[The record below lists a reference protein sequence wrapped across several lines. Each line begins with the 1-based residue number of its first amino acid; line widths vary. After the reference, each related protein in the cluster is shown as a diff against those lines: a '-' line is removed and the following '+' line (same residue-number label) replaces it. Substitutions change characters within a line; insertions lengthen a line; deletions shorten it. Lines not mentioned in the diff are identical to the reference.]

1 MTNVRTMIRPS
12 LRVARLVYFTDLTR
26 KSARII
32 PLGALCE
39 ITLPSAHGL
48 ALKARAELTPSETA
62 SVAPLLRE
70 SLAKPFTFLRD
81 EFDLAWD
88 EAEFGQALKFLGE
101 RHNASLSLLSPHDGE
116 AEGSWHRWLTG
127 EKEFEVRL
135 GTAVERE
142 FADLLKDTL
151 PAPLPNDTAPK
162 IQVDRKAS

>member
-12 LRVARLVYFTDLTR
+12 LCVARLVYFTDLTR
-26 KSARII
+26 KTAPVI

-39 ITLPSAHGL
+39 ITLPHAHGL
-48 ALKARAELTPSETA
+48 ALKARAQLTPSETA
-62 SVAPLLRE
+62 SIAPLLRE

-88 EAEFGQALKFLGE
+88 EAGFGQALKFLSE

-116 AEGSWHRWLTG
+116 AERSWHKWLTG

-142 FADLLKDTL
+142 FADLLKETL
-151 PAPLPNDTAPK
+151 PAPLPDDGAPK